1 MILVYSYPTGC
12 PDACR
17 CRLQICTI
25 WHCLGGTPTRANVFG
40 RNHHSCGL
48 LRSHGIHRYTVY
60 NMKYPNM
67 CIYICIY
74 IYTEMDNC
82 EATRQILAS
91 PRSQWWKANL
101 DKYFL
106 VNIIHT

>member
-1 MILVYSYPTGC
+1 
-12 PDACR
+12 
-17 CRLQICTI
+17 
-25 WHCLGGTPTRANVFG
+25 
-40 RNHHSCGL
+40 
-48 LRSHGIHRYTVY
+48 
-60 NMKYPNM
+60 MKYQNM
-67 CIYICIY
+67 CIYMY

>member
-1 MILVYSYPTGC
+1 MY
-12 PDACR
+12 
-17 CRLQICTI
+17 
-25 WHCLGGTPTRANVFG
+25 
-40 RNHHSCGL
+40 
-48 LRSHGIHRYTVY
+48 IHNTEYVMYIYIIYTVY

-67 CIYICIY
+67 CIYIYVY